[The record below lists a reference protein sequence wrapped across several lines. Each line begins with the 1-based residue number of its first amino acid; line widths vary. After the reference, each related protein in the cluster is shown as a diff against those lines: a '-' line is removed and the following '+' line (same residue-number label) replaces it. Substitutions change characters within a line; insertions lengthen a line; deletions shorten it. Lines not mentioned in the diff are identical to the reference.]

1 MLVLPRLASTRL
13 FLIRFFMPALLA
25 GLFALP
31 PGMTFPGDG
40 ARLPEAR
47 SGAARAQENPM
58 MATTVP
64 PDDEPEPQSDP
75 QQPLQPGATPPV
87 LDVDPG
93 RRLPVVTAPLP
104 PPRPFF
110 APQAPAQATAPAA
123 PAIPSPGTPAPPA
136 PSAAGPA
143 PPGTA
148 PPAEAEPPAAPPA
161 VAALPDEPD
170 IELTP
175 NMRIISLPIVT
186 QPATTEEI
194 EAEEERMPEPTL
206 VEKQTDAV
214 DISCLQPDL
223 LRLVKQA
230 GDHFGATPV
239 ITSGQ
244 RSRGRRN
251 SYHRRCMAADFF
263 VPGVERARLARYL
276 RSLPGA
282 GGVGTYCH
290 TKSVHID
297 TGEPRNWWQCGFR
310 TRFALR

>member
-1 MLVLPRLASTRL
+1 MTLWSRLALSL
-13 FLIRFFMPALLA
+13 LLA
-25 GLFALP
+25 GLLVLP
-31 PGMTFPGDG
+31 PQLAFRGDG
-40 ARLPEAR
+40 VW
-47 SGAARAQENPM
+47 AQENPM
-58 MATTVP
+58 TATMVP
-64 PDDEPEPQSDP
+64 PDDEPEPQPDP

-110 APQAPAQATAPAA
+110 AAPAPAQATAPAA
-123 PAIPSPGTPAPPA
+123 AATPASGIPAPPNAATPSPAPPA
-136 PSAAGPA
+136 AGA
-143 PPGTA
+143 A
-148 PPAEAEPPAAPPA
+148 PPAVPAPAEPEAPASPPA
-161 VAALPDEPD
+161 VAALPDEPE

-194 EAEEERMPEPTL
+194 EAEEERTPEPTL

-214 DISCLQPDL
+214 DIACLQPEL

-244 RSRGRRN
+244 RERGRRN

>member
-1 MLVLPRLASTRL
+1 MTIWPRLAHS
-13 FLIRFFMPALLA
+13 ILLA
-25 GLFALP
+25 GVLLLPASTDFRNPGLAGFHAL
-31 PGMTFPGDG
+31 
-40 ARLPEAR
+40 
-47 SGAARAQENPM
+47 AQENPM
-58 MATTVP
+58 AATAAP
-64 PDDEPEPQSDP
+64 PDDEPEPQPDT

-110 APQAPAQATAPAA
+110 APQVPAQATAPASPVP
-123 PAIPSPGTPAPPA
+123 PAVPAPAPPA
-136 PSAAGPA
+136 AGVS
-143 PPGTA
+143 
-148 PPAEAEPPAAPPA
+148 PPANAVPPPAAPIVPSTPPA
-161 VAALPDEPD
+161 VAALPDEPE
-170 IELTP
+170 IELAP
-175 NMRIISLPIVT
+175 NMRITSLPIVT
-186 QPATTEEI
+186 QPSTTEEI
-194 EAEEERMPEPTL
+194 EAEEERTPEPTI

-214 DISCLQPDL
+214 DIACLQPEL

-263 VPGVERARLARYL
+263 LPGIERARLARYL
-276 RSLPGA
+276 RGVPGA

-290 TKSVHID
+290 TKSVHLDI
-297 TGEPRNWWQCGFR
+297 GEPRNWWQCGFR
-310 TRFALR
+310 FRFAQR